1 MFCAKWSVLHRR
13 EMWDQEYNKSKRVSK
28 EFAAE
33 SSAMCQRETT
43 AALLA
48 LLLARALICKSL
60 RSQHVRKAWPPWCTG
75 IRQKN
80 NLLCKPPATTH
91 ASVQNTSS
99 PRKRKSKM
107 AKVQLLL
114 IKRPQ
119 VKRSCPTILNE
130 KKSLKNIVCKFPHLH
145 LGKHCRIFGTKM
157 RSQ

>member
-1 MFCAKWSVLHRR
+1 
-13 EMWDQEYNKSKRVSK
+13 MWDQEYNKSKRVSK
-28 EFAAE
+28 EFVTE
-33 SSAMCQRETT
+33 SSSMCQRERT

-60 RSQHVRKAWPPWCTG
+60 CSQHVKKVWPPWCTG

-80 NLLCKPPATTH
+80 NLLCKPPATTQ
-91 ASVQNTSS
+91 ASVRNTAS

-119 VKRSCPTILNE
+119 VKRSCPTILKE
-130 KKSLKNIVCKFPHLH
+130 KKSLKNIVGKFPHLH
-145 LGKHCRIFGTKM
+145 LGKHSRIFGTKM

>member
-1 MFCAKWSVLHRR
+1 MFCAKWSVLHQR
-13 EMWDQEYNKSKRVSK
+13 EMWDQECNKSRRVSK

-33 SSAMCQRETT
+33 SRVMCQRERT

-48 LLLARALICKSL
+48 LLLARAFICKSL
-60 RSQHVRKAWPPWCTG
+60 HSQHVKKVWPPWCTG

-80 NLLCKPPATTH
+80 NLLCKPPATTQ
-91 ASVQNTSS
+91 ATVQNTGS

-119 VKRSCPTILNE
+119 VKRSCPTILKE

-145 LGKHCRIFGTKM
+145 LGKHSRILGTKM

>member
-1 MFCAKWSVLHRR
+1 
-13 EMWDQEYNKSKRVSK
+13 MWDQEYNKSKRVSK

-33 SSAMCQRETT
+33 SSAMCQRERT

-60 RSQHVRKAWPPWCTG
+60 HSQHVRKAWPPWCTD

-114 IKRPQ
+114 IRRPQ

>member
-1 MFCAKWSVLHRR
+1 
-13 EMWDQEYNKSKRVSK
+13 MWDQEYNKSKRVSK

-33 SSAMCQRETT
+33 SSAMCQREKT